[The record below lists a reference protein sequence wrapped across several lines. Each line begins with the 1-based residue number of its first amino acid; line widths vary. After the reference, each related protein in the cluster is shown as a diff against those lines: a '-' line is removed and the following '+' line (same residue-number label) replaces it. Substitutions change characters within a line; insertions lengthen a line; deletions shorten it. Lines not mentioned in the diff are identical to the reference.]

1 MTKVDKQF
9 PEARNGGKELTKR
22 AYGKFAV
29 LEILPIIVVALAT
42 YLYIFVKMYQ
52 NVYFKL
58 LDFIIY
64 KLQLNEAGSFFFFK
78 KKEVF

>member
-1 MTKVDKQF
+1 M
-9 PEARNGGKELTKR
+9 
-22 AYGKFAV
+22 

-52 NVYFKL
+52 NVYFLNCWILLYISYSSMKL
-58 LDFIIY
+58 GL
-64 KLQLNEAGSFFFFK
+64 FFFFK